1 MFENIILDSTTKTNK
16 VKDELATRDKEFT
29 RYGKTINMK
38 EYENSKLKMK
48 LDDIKKSNY
57 KFKETLYNKTFGN
70 RDVFKLTS
78 NLKTEI

>member
-38 EYENSKLKMK
+38 KYENSKLKMK
-48 LDDIKKSNY
+48 LDDIKKSN
-57 KFKETLYNKTFGN
+57 
-70 RDVFKLTS
+70 
-78 NLKTEI
+78 